1 MCNFFFQCPFF
12 EFENFKVIYK
22 RYASLFFI
30 VGVDSEE
37 VSVLSQMI
45 MLLQCKEIFWQ
56 SATSWVSCTFSLMC
70 WVRGSYFPVKIMK
83 VLLENFENT
92 PKRADS
98 YAFWTRIS
106 FCAFSTNIFSLFRKC
121 KFPPKTA
128 NYQPLTTFDS
138 NYDNSVIWVTLMLLI
153 IIFLLDALNSPKS
166 TIML

>member
-45 MLLQCKEIFWQ
+45 MLLQCKVIFWQ
-56 SATSWVSCTFSLMC
+56 PATSWVSCTFSLMC
-70 WVRGSYFPVKIMK
+70 WVRRSYLPVKIVE
-83 VLLENFENT
+83 VLLQNFENT
-92 PKRADS
+92 PEMADS

-106 FCAFSTNIFSLFRKC
+106 FCGFSTNIFSLFRKC
-121 KFPPKTA
+121 KFPSKTA
-128 NYQPLTTFDS
+128 NYQLLTTFDS
-138 NYDNSVIWVTLMLLI
+138 NYDNSVIWVTLILLI

-166 TIML
+166 TMIL